1 MDAVDTIISSLSRT
15 TDEVFSLE
23 ELKRR
28 LASGKRLR
36 IKYGVDVTAPF
47 LHIGHAVNLWNMR
60 LLQEHGHTV
69 VFLIGD
75 FTTRIGDPTGRSE
88 ARPVIG
94 EAEIRRNSEE
104 FIRQVGRVLITDD
117 PSRFEVRRNTEWYG
131 QMSAWRLLE
140 LCSQVTHGKLLGREM
155 FKRRIREDREI
166 WMHEL
171 LYPVLQGW
179 DSVALESDLT
189 IVGTDQLFN
198 EMMGRFFQERH
209 GQEPQVVMTTKITAG
224 LCGRRK
230 QSKSL
235 GNYVAIADEPREMF
249 GKVMSLP
256 DAQIADWLWVYT
268 TMPEPWVRRMTEDLA
283 AGGVNPRDVKL
294 QLAEAIAA
302 RYHGAEAART
312 EREWF
317 QATFS
322 KNRFPADAPVVELAP
337 GRWSAVDLVRA
348 LRPALSA
355 SESRRLVQQGALRVG
370 DERIRGLTTAV
381 ALQPG
386 SEVPVRVGK
395 QGFFRVLAIASG
407 SSVRE

>member
-1 MDAVDTIISSLSRT
+1 MNAANTIISSLSRT

-23 ELKRR
+23 ELRHR
-28 LASGKRLR
+28 LGNGKRLR

-75 FTTRIGDPTGRSE
+75 FTTRIGDPTGRNE
-88 ARPVIG
+88 ARPVIS
-94 EAEIRRNSEE
+94 EDEIRRNSEE

-235 GNYVAIADEPREMF
+235 GNYVAITDEPREMF

-256 DAQIADWLWVYT
+256 DGQIADWLWVYT
-268 TMPEPWVRRMTEDLA
+268 TMPEPRVRALTDDLGT
-283 AGGVNPRDVKL
+283 GGVNPRDVKL
-294 QLAEAIAA
+294 ELAQAVVE

-312 EREWF
+312 ESEWF

-322 KNRFPADAPVVELAP
+322 RQRFPADAPVMRLPE

-348 LRPALSA
+348 LRQDLSA
-355 SESRRLVQQGALRVG
+355 SEARRLVQQGA
-370 DERIRGLTTAV
+370 
-381 ALQPG
+381 
-386 SEVPVRVGK
+386 VRVEDAQIRDVAQIVEIRAGVELHVRLGR
-395 QGFFRVLAIASG
+395 QRFYRVSATASAM
-407 SSVRE
+407 SVPE